1 MPVRAIASI
10 YTISTVS
17 LQGYRELECQ
27 YLVGTKRIVTVT
39 ADVEPYGV
47 SPTQP
52 EGFPPAFSP
61 SNHYIHQQVVNSSED
76 LREETWSRFAL
87 HSSFL
92 ACKEMGQTDIN

>member
-10 YTISTVS
+10 YTIISTVS
-17 LQGYRELECQ
+17 LYRELECQ